1 MNLPSTPPTLHGLI
15 LFAHG
20 SRDAAWALPFE
31 AILEKIQTI
40 SPNLPCG
47 LAYLE
52 LMQPDFAT
60 QTAALVTQGVQH
72 IRVLPVFLAIG
83 KHLRIDLPAFV
94 QQAITTHADVGL
106 TFEILPAAGE
116 TTTLQNAVVDLAL
129 QDLKHIKLNT
139 GLMRGNY

>member
-1 MNLPSTPPTLHGLI
+1 MNQPSTPPISSSPHGLI

-31 AILEKIQTI
+31 AILAKIQTI
-40 SPNLPCG
+40 SPDLPCG

-60 QTAALVTQGVQH
+60 QTAALVTQGVRH

-94 QQAITTHADVGL
+94 QHAITSHAALGL
-106 TFEILPAAGE
+106 TFEVLPAAGE
-116 TTTLQNAVVDLAL
+116 TAMLQNAVVNLAL
-129 QDLKHIKLNT
+129 QDLQNIKT
-139 GLMRGNY
+139 TTQD